1 MERAYQIEKKAIIN
15 LVKKLVSQI
24 EGIYSLKRS
33 LFGRSIKIKES
44 EEGMEISLA
53 IITKQGSSVP
63 QIVQETQKKLKDEIE
78 KTLGSPVKKVDVVV
92 KGIKFSPKA
101 KGK

>member
-1 MERAYQIEKKAIIN
+1 LERAYQIEKKAIID
-15 LVKKLVSQI
+15 LVKRLVSQI
-24 EGIYSLKRS
+24 EGVHSLKRS
-33 LFGRSIKIKES
+33 LFGKSIKMKEL

-63 QIVQETQKKLKDEIE
+63 QIVEQTQKKLKDEIE
-78 KTLGSPVKKVDVVV
+78 KTLGTPVKKIDVVV
-92 KGIKFSPKA
+92 KGIKFSPKS